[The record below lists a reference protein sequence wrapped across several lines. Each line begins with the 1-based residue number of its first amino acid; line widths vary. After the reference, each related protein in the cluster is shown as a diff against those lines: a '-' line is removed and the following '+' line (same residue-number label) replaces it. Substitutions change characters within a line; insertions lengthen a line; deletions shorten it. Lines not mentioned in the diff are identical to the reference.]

1 MTWTNEPSLSLPRQ
15 GLAAAVCDAPSPGSG
30 YRIYAI
36 GGDDDAGDILATVE
50 AYDTSAAAWSSVVPM
65 STPRTNLAASPGI
78 ARIYALGGSDGVGP
92 LATHEIYDPAA
103 GAGGAWSSGP
113 ALPTA
118 RESLAAVTGRDGNI
132 YALGGYNGAYLTT
145 VEAFNPTTN
154 AWITGASAPPPMHTA
169 RFALAAVTGPDG
181 LIYAIGGA
189 NASGALS
196 TVERYNPSTKTWA
209 LLPATLPQALSN
221 LAASVGPDGLIY
233 VVGGQNN
240 LTINQSTVY
249 SYDPAAT
256 NPQWTT
262 QAPLPAPTG
271 QGFLAA
277 ATGPDGL
284 IYAIGGADPAITGA
298 VEAFTVPATA
308 TAPDPYIGDG
318 TYQSPDII
326 LLKSGIIPI
335 PTPTP
340 SPIAI
345 GGAPGGAW
353 DTLLLPT
360 TNYDIQA
367 VIYND
372 ANIAAPNTIVRF
384 WRIPNGVSTGGT
396 LISEVTGVTVPANGS
411 VVVNSSSP
419 FLSGALGAHVCVV
432 VSVSN
437 PQSPYFSADPTTAT
451 AVIDPTV
458 PHPAGSNH
466 YGSAWRNTNS
476 VAMPPGM
483 IIRWPFGANFS
494 EIEPVR
500 IKLEVTA
507 AKVAIGWDKAP
518 EIAKI
523 RRVLEGAGAQLRKPL
538 FLIPEI
544 RSHLPAA
551 DCDLRIHAEAGG
563 KEVRSKGKVE
573 RHVDVR
579 KGADTLFTVTG
590 AVPRDAKK
598 GDIFLVNVA
607 AHYPAT
613 RSAKEKVVEYL
624 EVIYVR
630 A

>member
-1 MTWTNEPSLSLPRQ
+1 MTPRRRIR
-15 GLAAAVCDAPSPGSG
+15 SG
-30 YRIYAI
+30 RR
-36 GGDDDAGDILATVE
+36 
-50 AYDTSAAAWSSVVPM
+50 SAAAG
-65 STPRTNLAASPGI
+65 A
-78 ARIYALGGSDGVGP
+78 DG
-92 LATHEIYDPAA
+92 E
-103 GAGGAWSSGP
+103 
-113 ALPTA
+113 
-118 RESLAAVTGRDGNI
+118 
-132 YALGGYNGAYLTT
+132 
-145 VEAFNPTTN
+145 
-154 AWITGASAPPPMHTA
+154 
-169 RFALAAVTGPDG
+169 
-181 LIYAIGGA
+181 
-189 NASGALS
+189 
-196 TVERYNPSTKTWA
+196 
-209 LLPATLPQALSN
+209 
-221 LAASVGPDGLIY
+221 
-233 VVGGQNN
+233 
-240 LTINQSTVY
+240 
-249 SYDPAAT
+249 
-256 NPQWTT
+256 
-262 QAPLPAPTG
+262 
-271 QGFLAA
+271 GFLAA

-518 EIAKI
+518 EIA
-523 RRVLEGAGAQLRKPL
+523 RNPPGAGGRGRPASQAAVPDPRDPL
-538 FLIPEI
+538 T
-544 RSHLPAA
+544 PAGRR
-551 DCDLRIHAEAGG
+551 L
-563 KEVRSKGKVE
+563 RSKNSCGSRRQGGSLKRQGRATCRRAQGRGHSV
-573 RHVDVR
+573 H
-579 KGADTLFTVTG
+579 
-590 AVPRDAKK
+590 
-598 GDIFLVNVA
+598 GDG
-607 AHYPAT
+607 
-613 RSAKEKVVEYL
+613 RGSA
-624 EVIYVR
+624 
-630 A
+630 